1 MKLITQRKRETHVFL
16 ACPSSSGTVHQTESY
31 SFSIP
36 KANTFN
42 THEIFHIKRF
52 SALSAIAVRPVQLI
66 CLPWKSLFLKDFMPQ
81 GLKIVC
87 SIILQ
92 GSRLRRTGGTPNDTD
107 VVNCLH
113 TIFETG
119 LKVFALGRDVYWYLF
134 SVRPVYSWYP
144 EESSGKF
151 ISNN

>member
-1 MKLITQRKRETHVFL
+1 MKLITQRKREAHVFL
-16 ACPSSSGTVHQTESY
+16 VCPSSSGTVHQTESY

-42 THEIFHIKRF
+42 THEI
-52 SALSAIAVRPVQLI
+52 
-66 CLPWKSLFLKDFMPQ
+66 
-81 GLKIVC
+81 VC

-107 VVNCLH
+107 VVNGLH

-119 LKVFALGRDVYWYLF
+119 LKVFALG
-134 SVRPVYSWYP
+134 SVFLR
-144 EESSGKF
+144 E
-151 ISNN
+151 

>member
-52 SALSAIAVRPVQLI
+52 SALSAIAVRP
-66 CLPWKSLFLKDFMPQ
+66 
-81 GLKIVC
+81 
-87 SIILQ
+87 
-92 GSRLRRTGGTPNDTD
+92 GTPNDTD
-107 VVNCLH
+107 VVNGLH
-113 TIFETG
+113 TILETG
-119 LKVFALGRDVYWYLF
+119 LKVFALGNLSVINLF
-134 SVRPVYSWYP
+134 QLLLCQIYMV
-144 EESSGKF
+144 K
-151 ISNN
+151 